1 MNTFSRLLLA
11 IAFVA
16 LATTLPTLAQDAAA
30 AAPAAEAAAPAS
42 GGPGFSD
49 IVLKGGAV
57 NLLIWLMIFTAS
69 IATLAFIID
78 GIMQVKRDKLLP
90 THVVEGV
97 RASLD
102 EGDLDGAI
110 ATCEE
115 NPGPLS
121 TILIAGFDNIAEG
134 FEVVQESVSAAT
146 DLESEKLMQ
155 RINYLNL
162 CGQIAPM
169 LGLLGTVTGMV
180 KAFAGL
186 ASATGAAK
194 ATQLA
199 NAISI
204 ALWTTVTG
212 LLIAVPALLGFALCK
227 NMATRILLETQAT
240 VLDLIKIL
248 RGAEVEDHDEEEYI

>member
-1 MNTFSRLLLA
+1 
-11 IAFVA
+11 
-16 LATTLPTLAQDAAA
+16 
-30 AAPAAEAAAPAS
+30 
-42 GGPGFSD
+42 
-49 IVLKGGAV
+49 
-57 NLLIWLMIFTAS
+57 
-69 IATLAFIID
+69 
-78 GIMQVKRDKLLP
+78 
-90 THVVEGV
+90 
-97 RASLD
+97 
-102 EGDLDGAI
+102 
-110 ATCEE
+110 
-115 NPGPLS
+115 
-121 TILIAGFDNIAEG
+121 
-134 FEVVQESVSAAT
+134 
-146 DLESEKLMQ
+146 
-155 RINYLNL
+155 
-162 CGQIAPM
+162 
-169 LGLLGTVTGMV
+169 MV